1 MENSKS
7 IGLSLLA
14 LAVILST
21 SLYAKITLEESLEE
35 SLSTSPYEGY
45 KCSYH
50 LEKEAI
56 QHMSRDDQSA
66 LITWKKKLDNICQEM
81 IKKGVKNQNKDLI
94 PSVLMSLN
102 LSKDQK
108 MEIFKIKEEVKND
121 SPLLTDAFTEF
132 HLLWKR
138 IELLKTPLLTD
149 AFTESEFDRRT
160 FVEVLKLKEKNEIE
174 DRAEMM
180 EKVYKILTPK
190 QKKQFKVLLDLKEG
204 NDMGNLHP

>member
-35 SLSTSPYEGY
+35 TLSTSPYEGY

-81 IKKGVKNQNKDLI
+81 SKEGIKNQNKDLI
-94 PSVLMSLN
+94 PFVLMSLN
-102 LSKDQK
+102 LSKDQEMK
-108 MEIFKIKEEVKND
+108 IFKIKEETKNN
-121 SPLLTDAFTEF
+121 S
-132 HLLWKR
+132 
-138 IELLKTPLLTD
+138 PLLTD